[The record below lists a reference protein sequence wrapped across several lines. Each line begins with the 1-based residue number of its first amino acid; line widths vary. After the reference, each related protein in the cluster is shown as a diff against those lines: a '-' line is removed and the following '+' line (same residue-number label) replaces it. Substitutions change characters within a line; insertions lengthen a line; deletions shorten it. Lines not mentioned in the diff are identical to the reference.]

1 MSFPALAVSMLLAQQ
16 PPDAANITNPSQAD
30 FVMGTRVPRHL
41 TWKTPTAEE
50 RWRVFWRGVAWG
62 PGAFV
67 RASTSA
73 AAQQYSNTPAD
84 YGQGAGGYG
93 KRFAN
98 NFATFTLQD
107 AASNSLAAWAG
118 YEVRYI
124 QCKCSGFFPRLGH
137 AMLFNLVTYDR
148 NGKKVFNWPNVVGNY
163 AAGMLSAQYT
173 PNSKW
178 SAQGIQ
184 AGHNAIV
191 FGFGSAV
198 IQEFLP
204 DRLFPRF
211 GRRSNPALPPVQAPA
226 GASSAKESS
235 Q

>member
-1 MSFPALAVSMLLAQQ
+1 MPFSTLAACLLLAQQ
-16 PPDAANITNPSQAD
+16 APDSSNIKTPSQSD
-30 FVMGTRVPRHL
+30 FLMGTRVPREL
-41 TWKTPTAEE
+41 AWKSPSPEE
-50 RWRVFWRGVAWG
+50 RWRVFWRGVVLS
-62 PGAFV
+62 PGAFI

-73 AAQQYSNTPAD
+73 AAQQYSNNPFD
-84 YGQGAGGYG
+84 YGQGASGYS

-107 AASNSLAAWAG
+107 VASNGLAAWAG

-124 QCKCSGFFPRLGH
+124 QCKCRGFFPRLGH
-137 AMLFNLVTYDR
+137 AMLFNIVTYDR

-163 AAGMLSAQYT
+163 AAGLLSSQYT

-198 IQEFLP
+198 LQEFLP
-204 DRLFPRF
+204 GRLLPPLGKRTK
-211 GRRSNPALPPVQAPA
+211 PALPSQPLPK
-226 GASSAKESS
+226 SNSPNESI

>member
-1 MSFPALAVSMLLAQQ
+1 MAFPAITVCLLLAQQ
-16 PPDAANITNPSQAD
+16 APDAANITNPSQAD
-30 FVMGTRVPRHL
+30 FLMGTRVPRNL
-41 TWKTPTAEE
+41 TWKTPTPEE
-50 RWRVFWRGVAWG
+50 RWRVFWRGVVWG
-62 PGAFV
+62 PGAFI

-73 AAQQYSNTPAD
+73 AAQQYSNSPAD
-84 YGQGAGGYG
+84 YGQGASGYS

-107 AASNSLAAWAG
+107 VATNSLAAGVG

-124 QCKCSGFFPRLGH
+124 QCKCRGFFPRLGH
-137 AMLFNLVTYDR
+137 ALLFNLVTYDR

-173 PNSKW
+173 PSAKW

-204 DRLFPRF
+204 SRLVPRF
-211 GRRSNPALPPVQAPA
+211 GRRSQPAAPVQMPA
-226 GASSAKESS
+226 GTSSAKESS